1 MPACGPGGL
10 EAARAA
16 AIKGHEV
23 TLYEKGSFLGG
34 QFKSAAYP
42 PCKGELATYT
52 NWITSELDQLGVTIH
67 LNSQVTKELV
77 AAEKPDT
84 VIVATGGTPCKPAI
98 KGIDKALVVT
108 AEDALLGNVAT
119 GDQIVVAGGGE
130 VGSETAAHLA
140 MQQRDVTIIE
150 MLPKICS
157 DLDGVNKFNLMKI
170 LCEYE
175 VNQMTQ
181 TKVVEILDDGVII
194 ENSQGQQTLPADTVV
209 IALGYRP
216 NNHLAEALS
225 AVHGNVIVIGG
236 AVKTS
241 NAMVAI
247 NDGFN
252 AGLSL

>member
-1 MPACGPGGL
+1 M
-10 EAARAA
+10 
-16 AIKGHEV
+16 
-23 TLYEKGSFLGG
+23 
-34 QFKSAAYP
+34 
-42 PCKGELATYT
+42 
-52 NWITSELDQLGVTIH
+52 TIH

-157 DLDGVNKFNLMKI
+157 DLDGVNKFNLMKN
-170 LCEYE
+170 LREYE

-194 ENSQGQQTLPADTVV
+194 ESSSGPADPASRYCRHRFRLPSQQPAGRS
-209 IALGYRP
+209 IISCSQPRHRHWRGRQ
-216 NNHLAEALS
+216 NQQC
-225 AVHGNVIVIGG
+225 HGG
-236 AVKTS
+236 
-241 NAMVAI
+241 
-247 NDGFN
+247 DG
-252 AGLSL
+252 